1 MIEHVGFGVNG
12 FSMRDPFDPLIDSVG
27 LEAAVQAY
35 ERRWGPSSDGGRA
48 QVEYIIRA
56 YLSAS
61 ARLIAAAPDM
71 LAALREVS
79 ERAQP
84 EGPLPPFPD
93 RYELMVRRVRA
104 AIAKA
109 EGRL

>member
-48 QVEYIIRA
+48 QVGYIIRA

-61 ARLIAAAPDM
+61 ASLIVADQNDM
-71 LAALREVS
+71 RVERVECVS
-79 ERAQP
+79 YETGFEQP
-84 EGPLPPFPD
+84 ADP
-93 RYELMVRRVRA
+93 
-104 AIAKA
+104 I
-109 EGRL
+109 